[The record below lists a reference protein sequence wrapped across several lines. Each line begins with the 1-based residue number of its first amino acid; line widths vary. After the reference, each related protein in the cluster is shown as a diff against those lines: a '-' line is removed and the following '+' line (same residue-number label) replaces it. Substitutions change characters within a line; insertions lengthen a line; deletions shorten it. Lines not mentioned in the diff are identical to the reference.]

1 MLGLQR
7 GLEVG
12 VFQWLPILCPIIP
25 KPVYQ
30 WLGTPSLSLIPALTL
45 VKKLTFS
52 LSFLPLSFPLSL
64 FSLAI
69 LPWMWTPTTLGI
81 VPISL
86 ICIPRN
92 LGTFG
97 PLIPPPLHCL
107 VGVTGLLRPLLPVG
121 LGASG
126 LDTLDGFGELLR
138 VFPSAG
144 PGCYEGGG
152 REGETFV
159 SPLLATPSLESS

>member
-1 MLGLQR
+1 
-7 GLEVG
+7 
-12 VFQWLPILCPIIP
+12 
-25 KPVYQ
+25 
-30 WLGTPSLSLIPALTL
+30 
-45 VKKLTFS
+45 
-52 LSFLPLSFPLSL
+52 
-64 FSLAI
+64 
-69 LPWMWTPTTLGI
+69 MWTPTTLGI

-138 VFPSAG
+138 AFPSAG
-144 PGCYEGGG
+144 PGGEEGGG
-152 REGETFV
+152 RKGE
-159 SPLLATPSLESS
+159 SDLRPPPSLPPHPWNHLDLQFEHTWDHGGVSDNAHTH